1 HPEVVGGVAGA
12 LVVADADQP
21 CGGDTHLVVPD
32 GVGLVVFG
40 VDRHPELVGIQA
52 QPVTGGEK
60 LPGVED
66 GVPPAVAAK
75 AEIAEHLKKGVM
87 AGGITDVLEVVVL
100 APGAHTALGRRGAGV
115 VPVFVAEKGLLEL
128 YHPRIGEQQGGIIA
142 RHQAAAGHYGVTLGG
157 KKIEKC
163 LTDLCAF
170 HSLKSCCRAAWDGRW
185 YPGGGSQKPRE
196 SSVISTLP
204 RICR

>member
-1 HPEVVGGVAGA
+1 LQHCGDALQPHPGIHAGLGQGVHGAAAVPVVLHEDIVPDFDIAVAVLLGTAGGAAPDLGAVVVEDLGTGTTGAGVTHHPEVVGGVAGA

-66 GVPPAVAAK
+66 GVP
-75 AEIAEHLKKGVM
+75 L
-87 AGGITDVLEVVVL
+87 
-100 APGAHTALGRRGAGV
+100 
-115 VPVFVAEKGLLEL
+115 
-128 YHPRIGEQQGGIIA
+128 
-142 RHQAAAGHYGVTLGG
+142 
-157 KKIEKC
+157 
-163 LTDLCAF
+163 
-170 HSLKSCCRAAWDGRW
+170 
-185 YPGGGSQKPRE
+185 
-196 SSVISTLP
+196 
-204 RICR
+204 